1 MKKFAIDLILIYKA
15 VLSPYWPATCRFQP
29 TCSQYALEVLAKE
42 RTTKALALIASRLL
56 SCGPWAP
63 LFKTL
68 VAQQYKILKVVGT
81 LFRSK
86 KSSLAEMPSKK

>member
-1 MKKFAIDLILIYKA
+1 MKKFAIALILIYKA

-29 TCSQYALEVLAKE
+29 TCSQYALDVLATE
-42 RTTKALALIASRLL
+42 RTGKALALISSRLL

-63 LFKTL
+63 LCKTL